1 MAASFPLPA
10 NEAERLEAL
19 RRYRILYGVREEIFD
34 RIAEMARSMFGTFR
48 GLINFVD
55 TDRVWIK
62 AGGNRQYMMRGESI
76 CALTI
81 LDGDILVIPD
91 TAADSRVNKMSLLME
106 LGVRFYA
113 GAPLV
118 TRDGFRIGTLNV
130 VDDKPHADL
139 SIEQRDWLRTLAQ
152 LAMNELDLH
161 RELAARVEAE
171 RDLELMNQMMLAI
184 AEAPNARE
192 ALDTS
197 VRLIADEIGAVH
209 GAVFEVVPFRE
220 TIQMIGAYGA
230 TPLWRAEIERVCR
243 ATIPVGNSLTG
254 IALVKNRPVVTDV
267 REAVKMFPQ
276 LGDKVAAGSKISISI
291 PLSQG
296 DRRFTMHFFF
306 EERPANADAMAVR
319 IVELAD
325 KFRPAL
331 VRKLSEERIA
341 WLYSMV
347 VNADDAAILMMPDN
361 FSDPS
366 APLRIAYVNPSTTR
380 ITGYDEKELTGQI
393 PAMLFADA
401 AEARALE
408 NLEHGAPLRREVQW
422 RRKDGSLAW
431 VEINAVSVDA
441 EGGGHRIVALIR
453 DMTRR
458 RELEHALREREQT
471 FHLMFSS
478 APVPMMLLDVKHQ
491 RYVEVNDAAIHLFGY
506 SREAF
511 LEMSAETI
519 RSPDELP
526 RYKAMMRTPVPES
539 GRRGLWRYVK
549 ADGGQVL
556 VDVGVHPFRFQGRS
570 MAIIVTVDVT
580 EQKRIEEQIRRAR
593 DAAEAVSRAK
603 SDLLANM
610 SHELRTPLNAII
622 GFSQIMREELFGPL
636 GGARYTGY
644 VGDILESAQHLL
656 AVINDILDLAKI
668 EANSLQLKEKEIDP
682 RDAVTSAVRL
692 VRPRADEAGIR
703 LEFVDKAPGISLFAD
718 ETALKRVL
726 VNLLANAVKFSE
738 TGTHVSVES
747 RLTDGGGAALAVID
761 RGIGMAPED
770 IPVALTPFQQ
780 IDIGLRRKYE
790 GTGLGLPI
798 AKQLMELHG
807 GTLTI
812 ESAVGVGTTV
822 IVAFPSSRVIYNEA
836 LQVAAASPL
845 PSDVRNTA
853 DVFAAMPNTPKIKSA
868 PLSSK
873 TA

>member
-1 MAASFPLPA
+1 MASSFPIPA
-10 NEAERLEAL
+10 NEAERLQAL
-19 RRYRILYGVREEIFD
+19 HRYRILYGVREEIFD
-34 RIAEMARSMFGTFR
+34 RITDMARSLFATERAM
-48 GLINFVD
+48 IAFVD
-55 TDRVWIK
+55 DDNVLYKSGVQRDR
-62 AGGNRQYMMRGESI
+62 MPRGASFT
-76 CALTI
+76 AHTI
-81 LDGDILVIPD
+81 MSDDVLVIPD
-91 TAADSRVNKMSLLME
+91 VARETRCVVDLAAAGTGIK
-106 LGVRFYA
+106 FYA

-118 TRDGFRIGTLNV
+118 TRDGFRIGALCVT
-130 VDDKPHADL
+130 DDRPHDDL
-139 SIEQRDWLRTLAQ
+139 TPEQRGWLRTLAQ
-152 LAMNELDLH
+152 LAMNEVELR
-161 RELAARVEAE
+161 RELAARNEVE
-171 RDLELMNQMMLAI
+171 RDLDLMNQIMVAI
-184 AEAPNARE
+184 AEAPDARD
-192 ALDTS
+192 ALDIS
-197 VRLIADEIGAVH
+197 VRLISEQIDAVH
-209 GAVFEVVPFRE
+209 GAAFEVVPHRQ

-230 TPLWRAEIERVCR
+230 TPLWRAEIDRVR
-243 ATIPVGNSLTG
+243 HATIEVSNSLTG
-254 IALVKNRPVVTDV
+254 LALIEDRPIVSDV
-267 REAVKMFPQ
+267 PEAAKRFPQ
-276 LGDKVAAGSKISISI
+276 LGEKVACGSQTAITI
-291 PLSQG
+291 PLTQG
-296 DRRFTMHFFF
+296 GRRFALHFFF
-306 EERPANADAMAVR
+306 ERRVADADATAAR

-341 WLYSMV
+341 WLHSMV

-361 FSDPS
+361 GADPS
-366 APLRIAYVNPSTTR
+366 SPLRIAYVNPSTTR
-380 ITGYDEKELTGQI
+380 ITGYDSAELVGHF
-393 PAMLFADA
+393 PAMLFADGE
-401 AEARALE
+401 EARTLE
-408 NLEHGAPLRREVQW
+408 NLQHGAPLRREVQW
-422 RRKDGSLAW
+422 RRRDGNLAW
-431 VEINAVSVDA
+431 VEINAVAVDA
-441 EGGGHRIVALIR
+441 EGGGRRIVALIR

-458 RELEHALREREQT
+458 RELEQALREREQT

-478 APVPMMLLDVKHQ
+478 APVPMMLLDVKRQ
-491 RYVEVNDAAIHLFGY
+491 RYVEVNDAAIGLFGY

-511 LEMSAETI
+511 LDMSAEAI

-539 GRRGLWRYVK
+539 GRRGVWRYVK
-549 ADGGQVL
+549 ADGSEAV
-556 VDVGVHPFRFQGRS
+556 VDVGVHPFLFQGRA
-570 MAIIVTVDVT
+570 MAIIVTVDIT

-636 GGARYTGY
+636 GGARYAGY

-668 EANSLQLKEKEIDP
+668 EANSLQLREKEIEP
-682 RDAVTSAVRL
+682 RDVVASALRL
-692 VRPRADEAGIR
+692 VRPRADEAGIQ
-703 LEFVDKAPGISLFAD
+703 LEFVDKAPGIALFAD

-738 TGTHVSVES
+738 AGTRVSVES
-747 RLTDGGGAALAVID
+747 RLTGDGGAALVVID

-780 IDIGLRRKYE
+780 VDIGLRRKYE

-822 IVAFPSSRVIYNEA
+822 TIALPPGRVIYKEPA
-836 LQVAAASPL
+836 PPQMPGSAAATDTPEMIPAVSAVPNKADASISP
-845 PSDVRNTA
+845 
-853 DVFAAMPNTPKIKSA
+853 
-868 PLSSK
+868 K